1 MKALAPMRKRVDYA
15 EYGGSPLLGLN
26 GLCIICH
33 GRSNAK
39 AIKNAVLTA
48 AKAVE
53 NELVPAICEAIGH
66 ERKLN

>member
-1 MKALAPMRKRVDYA
+1 MDYA

-39 AIKNAVLTA
+39 AIRNALLQA
-48 AKAVE
+48 QMGVE
-53 NELVPAICEAIGH
+53 NQLVECLRSSATPKSGDKGH
-66 ERKLN
+66 A